1 MLDTT
6 EIYPVDWYFPYQMA
20 FHEYHD
26 PVWYEK
32 SDYEIYNPGKGE
44 VETRYFLTSERQPLQ
59 TSTGAKFLV
68 RNGR

>member
-1 MLDTT
+1 MNT
-6 EIYPVDWYFPYQMA
+6 EETYPILSYFPYQMA
-20 FHEYHD
+20 FHEYYD

-32 SDYEIYNPGKGE
+32 SDYEIYNPDGE
-44 VETRYFLTSERQPLQ
+44 KVKILNFFTSENQPLQ